1 MQTILSGN
9 WELLLLRGV
18 VAVLFG
24 LLALAWPGITL
35 LALVFLF
42 GVYVLVEGIVT
53 LAMVVSGRTG
63 QSRRAMVALGGV
75 VDLAA
80 GVVTLA
86 YPGISALALLVVIA
100 TWAIVTGVVEI
111 VAAIELRR
119 ELTGEAWYVVGGVLS
134 IVFGLLLVANPGA
147 GLLTVALLIG
157 IYALAIGVTLLVLAF
172 RLRRLV
178 PRTA

>member
-53 LAMVVSGRTG
+53 LAMVVSGRAG

-75 VDLAA
+75 LDLAA
-80 GVVTLA
+80 GLVTFA

-134 IVFGLLLVANPGA
+134 IVFGLLLLANPGA

-157 IYALAIGVTLLVLAF
+157 IYALVIGVTLLVLAF